1 MHQLRQLVG
10 HSRIAAQQLARSA
23 GVSENTIRAMA
34 RDDAPFPQ
42 QSTLE
47 AVVKAC
53 GEDPKPWVDAWH
65 RASDA
70 RPRPERNGG
79 SKAAQLQ
86 IDELTKV
93 VGQLVEQVAL
103 LTAKQDAEDDEVQNQ
118 QARSERA
125 YHRLLVD
132 LPEARF
138 TATTWVL
145 REPKSATAPY
155 AYWVPEQPAY
165 ESSSVDALRQVVG
178 VLAAKQKSLPR
189 LRIYLSSP
197 PKLDAVEEREL
208 GVDDD
213 PSDDPAVPRTEV
225 DRYLTEMS
233 ECLRSYFA
241 ELAESPSH
249 EAP

>member
-1 MHQLRQLVG
+1 MRQLRQLVE
-10 HSRIAAQQLARSA
+10 HSRIAVQQLARSA

-34 RDDAPFPQ
+34 RDGAPFPQ

-53 GEDPKPWVDAWH
+53 GEDPKPWMDAWH

-79 SKAAQLQ
+79 SKSAQLQ

-103 LTAKQDAEDDEVQNQ
+103 LTAKQDAVVDEAQNQ

-125 YHRLLVD
+125 YHRLLVN

-138 TATTWVL
+138 TPTKWV
-145 REPKSATAPY
+145 RKSATASTVC
-155 AYWVPEQPAY
+155 WIPEQPAY
-165 ESSSVDALRQVVG
+165 DSRYVDIALEG
-178 VLAAKQKSLPR
+178 LSAMTSKQKSLPK
-189 LRIYLSSP
+189 LRTILSSVT
-197 PKLDAVEEREL
+197 LNINVAEERVLDIGE
-208 GVDDD
+208 D
-213 PSDDPAVPRTEV
+213 PSDDYPAVPRTQV
-225 DRYLTEMS
+225 DGYLREMNR
-233 ECLRSYFA
+233 CLLSYFA
-241 ELAESPSH
+241 ELAEGPSP

>member
-1 MHQLRQLVG
+1 MHQLRQLVD
-10 HSRIAAQQLARSA
+10 HSRIAVQQLARSA

-34 RDDAPFPQ
+34 RDGAPFPQ

-53 GEDPKPWVDAWH
+53 GEDPKPWMDAWH

-79 SKAAQLQ
+79 SKTAQLQ

-103 LTAKQDAEDDEVQNQ
+103 LTAKQDAVVDEAQNQ
-118 QARSERA
+118 QVRSKRA
-125 YHRLLVD
+125 YHRLLVS

-138 TATTWVL
+138 TPTKWVQ
-145 REPKSATAPY
+145 KSATDLTVC
-155 AYWVPEQPAY
+155 WIPEQPAY
-165 ESSSVDALRQVVG
+165 ASSDVDG
-178 VLAAKQKSLPR
+178 VLEELIGMTSKQKSLPE
-189 LRIYLSSP
+189 LRTILISVTP
-197 PKLDAVEEREL
+197 NIDVVEERVL
-208 GVDDD
+208 GIDDD
-213 PSDDPAVPRTEV
+213 PSDYPAVSRTQV
-225 DRYLTEMS
+225 DGYLREMNK
-233 ECLRSYFA
+233 CLRSYFA
-241 ELAESPSH
+241 ELAEGPSP

>member
-1 MHQLRQLVG
+1 
-10 HSRIAAQQLARSA
+10 
-23 GVSENTIRAMA
+23 MA
-34 RDDAPFPQ
+34 RDGAPFPQ

-53 GEDPKPWVDAWH
+53 GENPKPWVDAWH

-70 RPRPERNGG
+70 RLRPERNGG
-79 SKAAQLQ
+79 SKAVQLQ

-93 VGQLVEQVAL
+93 VGQLVEQVAM
-103 LTAKQDAEDDEVQNQ
+103 LTAKQNAEDDEVQNQ
-118 QARSERA
+118 KARGERA
-125 YHRLLVD
+125 YHRLLVN

-145 REPKSATAPY
+145 REPKSATAPV

-165 ESSSVDALRQVVG
+165 ESSSVDTLLQMVA
-178 VLAAKQKSLPR
+178 VLAAKQKSLPK
-189 LRIYLSSP
+189 LRTYLSSP
-197 PKLDAVEEREL
+197 PELEAAEKLRI
-208 GVDDD
+208 GIDDH
-213 PSDDPAVPRTEV
+213 PSNWPAVPRTEV

-233 ECLRSYFA
+233 ECLRRYFE
-241 ELAESPSH
+241 ELAERPSH